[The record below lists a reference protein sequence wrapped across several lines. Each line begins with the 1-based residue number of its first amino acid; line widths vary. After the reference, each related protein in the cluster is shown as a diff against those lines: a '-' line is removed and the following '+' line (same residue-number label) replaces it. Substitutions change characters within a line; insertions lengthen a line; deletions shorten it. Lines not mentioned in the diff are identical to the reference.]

1 MLDSQINTARPAR
14 RTAFISRELSRYSID
29 IVALAETRL
38 PDEGN
43 ITEDNFFWKGH
54 PTHERTIHG
63 VGFAIRNSLADQI
76 EEALAGI
83 SPRLM
88 RMRVPLTNHLYATI
102 FSCEEDKDSFY
113 VCLDAELQRVSSS
126 DKIIIFGDFNVRV
139 GSSYLAWEDV
149 IGHHGLGKDNSN
161 RHRLLSL
168 CARHHL
174 VITNTIFAIKDIY
187 KGTWQHPRSKLWHTL
202 DNVAVRQLDRNNVN
216 VTRPMRGA
224 ECWTDHRLVR
234 SKMSLRIRPPVKRRA
249 PNRKTQLPVTEY
261 LGSTTGPLAEI
272 SRTLANRE
280 PQEVY
285 ANRVEEIWST
295 FARGVTE
302 AAGEVLGYTKHKNQ
316 HWFDDN
322 NAEIHRL
329 LEERNRVYGNF
340 LRNPSSIHPKRTW
353 QEKSAE
359 AQRSLRVMV
368 NAWWLDISAELRRH
382 ADAGD

>member
-43 ITEDNFFWKGH
+43 ITEDTFFWKGN
-54 PTHERTIHG
+54 PTHEQTLHG

-83 SPRLM
+83 SPRLI

-113 VCLDAELQRVSSS
+113 VCLDAELQRVPSS

-139 GSSYLAWEDV
+139 GSLYLAWEDV

-174 VITNTIFAIKDIY
+174 VITNTIFAIKGIY
-187 KGTWQHPRSKLWHTL
+187 KSTLQHPRSKLWHTL
-202 DNVAVRQLDRNNVN
+202 DNVAVRQRDRNNVN
-216 VTRPMRGA
+216 VTHPMRGA

-234 SKMSLRIRPPVKRRA
+234 SKMSACQEKSSQP
-249 PNRKTQLPVTEY
+249 KTQLPVTEY

-302 AAGEVLGYTKHKNQ
+302 AAGEVLGYTKHKNKK
-316 HWFDDN
+316 
-322 NAEIHRL
+322 L
-329 LEERNRVYGNF
+329 V
-340 LRNPSSIHPKRTW
+340 
-353 QEKSAE
+353 
-359 AQRSLRVMV
+359 
-368 NAWWLDISAELRRH
+368 
-382 ADAGD
+382 